1 MSLFTEFLGELK
13 EFPNIRNYQAIIVNL
28 VSCDDYVVRQ
38 EKKKSPCC
46 QKHIFK
52 YLQGNAMMH
61 MEFTLKYFN
70 KLDEANDKTM
80 IVKFSYVYILVYSN
94 NENVTGRMT
103 RTYYESRN

>member
-1 MSLFTEFLGELK
+1 
-13 EFPNIRNYQAIIVNL
+13 
-28 VSCDDYVVRQ
+28 
-38 EKKKSPCC
+38 
-46 QKHIFK
+46 
-52 YLQGNAMMH
+52 MMH

-94 NENVTGRMT
+94 NENVTGRMI